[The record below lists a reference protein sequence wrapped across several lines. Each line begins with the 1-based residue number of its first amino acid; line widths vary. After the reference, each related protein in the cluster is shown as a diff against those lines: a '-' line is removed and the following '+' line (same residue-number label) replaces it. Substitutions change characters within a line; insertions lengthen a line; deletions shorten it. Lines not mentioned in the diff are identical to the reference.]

1 MFSAPVTYQVDT
13 RILMKVVKCME
24 IKQVMVIG
32 AGQMGNG
39 IAQVFAQSGYNV
51 YLNDIKEEFVQKGLD
66 TIDKNLDRLVKKE
79 KISADDKAEVLGR
92 ITSSTNYE
100 DAKNCQLV
108 VEAATENPAI
118 KFDIFKQLDELTS
131 EETILASNTSS
142 ISITSIGAATNR
154 PDKVVGLHFF
164 NPVPVM
170 KLIEVN
176 RGLLTSDET
185 LQAMKQVGES
195 LNKTVVEVKDSAGFV
210 VNRILVPM
218 INEAIFVLS
227 EGISTA
233 EEIDEA
239 MKLGA
244 NHPMGPIALADYIG
258 LDVVLAVMNTLYDE
272 FKDSKYRPAPLLGKY
287 VEAGHLGRKTGRG
300 FYDYTK

>member
-1 MFSAPVTYQVDT
+1 
-13 RILMKVVKCME
+13 ME
-24 IKQVMVIG
+24 IKNVMVIG

-39 IAQVFAQSGYNV
+39 IAQVFAQAGYNV
-51 YLNDIKEEFVQKGLD
+51 YLNDIKDEFVQKGMAN
-66 TIDKNLDRLVKKE
+66 IDKNLDRLVKKE
-79 KISADDKAEVLGR
+79 KISEADKAEIVGR
-92 ITSSTNYE
+92 ITASTSYE
-100 DAKNCQLV
+100 DAKECQLV
-108 VEAATENPAI
+108 VEAATENPTI
-118 KFDIFKQLDELTS
+118 KFEIFKQLDAITS
-131 EETILASNTSS
+131 EDTILASNTSS
-142 ISITSIGAATNR
+142 ISITSIGAATSR
-154 PDKVVGLHFF
+154 PEKVVGLHFF

-176 RGLLTSDET
+176 MGLLTSDET
-185 LQAMKQVGES
+185 LTAMRKVGED
-195 LNKTVVEVKDSAGFV
+195 LNKTVVVVKDSAGFV

-244 NHPMGPIALADYIG
+244 DHPMGPIALADYIG
-258 LDVVLAVMNTLYDE
+258 LDVVLAVMNTLYNE
-272 FKDSKYRPAPLLGKY
+272 FKDTKYRPAPLLVKY
-287 VEAGHLGRKTGRG
+287 VQAGQLGRKTGKG

>member
-1 MFSAPVTYQVDT
+1 
-13 RILMKVVKCME
+13 ME
-24 IKQVMVIG
+24 IKNVMVIG

-39 IAQVFAQSGYNV
+39 IAQVFAQAGYNV
-51 YLNDIKEEFVQKGLD
+51 YLNDIKDEFVQKGLAN
-66 TIDKNLDRLVKKE
+66 IDKNLDRLVKKE
-79 KISADDKAEVLGR
+79 KISEADKAEIVGR
-92 ITSSTNYE
+92 ITASTSYE
-100 DAKNCQLV
+100 DAKECQLV
-108 VEAATENPAI
+108 VEAATENPTI
-118 KFDIFKQLDELTS
+118 KFEIFKQLDAITS
-131 EETILASNTSS
+131 EDTILASNTSS
-142 ISITSIGAATNR
+142 ISITSIGAATSR
-154 PDKVVGLHFF
+154 PEKVVGLHFF

-176 RGLLTSDET
+176 MGLLTSDET
-185 LQAMKQVGES
+185 LTAMRKVGED
-195 LNKTVVEVKDSAGFV
+195 LNKTVVVVKDSAGFV

-244 NHPMGPIALADYIG
+244 NHPMGPITLADYIG
-258 LDVVLAVMNTLYDE
+258 LDVVLAVMNTLYNE
-272 FKDSKYRPAPLLGKY
+272 FKDTKYRPAPLLVKY
-287 VEAGHLGRKTGRG
+287 VQAGQLGRKTGKG

>member
-1 MFSAPVTYQVDT
+1 
-13 RILMKVVKCME
+13 ME
-24 IKQVMVIG
+24 IKNVMVIG

-39 IAQVFAQSGYNV
+39 IAQVFAQAGYDV
-51 YLNDIKEEFVQKGLD
+51 YLNDIKDEFVSKGMAN
-66 TIDKNLDRLVKKE
+66 IDKNLDRLVKKE
-79 KISADDKAEVLGR
+79 KMTESEKAEVLGR
-92 ITSSTNYE
+92 ITASTSYE

-108 VEAATENPAI
+108 VEAATENPTI
-118 KFDIFKQLDELTS
+118 KFDIFKKLDELTS
-131 EETILASNTSS
+131 EDTILASNTSS
-142 ISITSIGAATNR
+142 ISITSIGAATSR
-154 PDKVVGLHFF
+154 PEKVVGLHFF

-176 RGLLTSDET
+176 MGLLTSEET
-185 LQAMKQVGES
+185 LEAMRTVGEK
-195 LNKTVVEVKDSAGFV
+195 LNKTVVVVKDSAGFV
-210 VNRILVPM
+210 VNRILIPM

-227 EGISTA
+227 EGISSA

-258 LDVVLAVMNTLYDE
+258 LDVVLAVMNTLYTE
-272 FKDSKYRPAPLLGKY
+272 FKDTKYRPAPLLAKY
-287 VEAGHLGRKTGRG
+287 VQAGQLGRKTGKG

>member
-1 MFSAPVTYQVDT
+1 
-13 RILMKVVKCME
+13 ME
-24 IKQVMVIG
+24 IKNVMVIG

-39 IAQVFAQSGYNV
+39 IAQVFAQAGYSV
-51 YLNDIKEEFVQKGLD
+51 YLNDIKEEFVQKGLAN
-66 TIDKNLDRLVKKE
+66 IDKNLDRLVKKE
-79 KISADDKAEVLGR
+79 KISEADKAEIVGR
-92 ITSSTNYE
+92 ITASTSYE
-100 DAKNCQLV
+100 DAKECQLV
-108 VEAATENPAI
+108 VEAAIENPTI
-118 KFDIFKQLDELTS
+118 KFEIFKQLDAITS
-131 EETILASNTSS
+131 EDTILASNTSS
-142 ISITSIGAATNR
+142 ISITSIGAATSR
-154 PDKVVGLHFF
+154 PEKVVGLHFF

-176 RGLLTSDET
+176 MGLLTSDET
-185 LQAMKQVGES
+185 LAAMRKVGED
-195 LNKTVVEVKDSAGFV
+195 LNKTVVVVKDSAGFV

-244 NHPMGPIALADYIG
+244 NHPMGPITLADYIG
-258 LDVVLAVMNTLYDE
+258 LDVVLAVMNTLYNE
-272 FKDSKYRPAPLLGKY
+272 FKDTKYRPAPLLVKY
-287 VEAGHLGRKTGRG
+287 VQAGQLGRKTGKG

>member
-1 MFSAPVTYQVDT
+1 
-13 RILMKVVKCME
+13 
-24 IKQVMVIG
+24 MVIG

-39 IAQVFAQSGYNV
+39 IAQVFAQAGYSV
-51 YLNDIKEEFVQKGLD
+51 YLNDIKEEFVQKGLAN
-66 TIDKNLDRLVKKE
+66 IDKNLDRLVKKE
-79 KISADDKAEVLGR
+79 KISEADKAEIVGR
-92 ITSSTNYE
+92 ITASTSYE
-100 DAKNCQLV
+100 DAKECQLV
-108 VEAATENPAI
+108 VEAATENPTI
-118 KFDIFKQLDELTS
+118 KFEIFKQLDAITS
-131 EETILASNTSS
+131 EDTILASNTSS
-142 ISITSIGAATNR
+142 ISITSIGAATSR
-154 PDKVVGLHFF
+154 PEKVVGLHFF

-176 RGLLTSDET
+176 MGLLTSDET
-185 LQAMKQVGES
+185 LTAMRKVGED
-195 LNKTVVEVKDSAGFV
+195 LNKTVVVVKDSAGFV

-244 NHPMGPIALADYIG
+244 NHPMGPITLADYIG
-258 LDVVLAVMNTLYDE
+258 LDVVLAVMNTLYNE
-272 FKDSKYRPAPLLGKY
+272 FKDTKYRPAPLLVKY
-287 VEAGHLGRKTGRG
+287 VQAGQLGRKTGKG

>member
-1 MFSAPVTYQVDT
+1 
-13 RILMKVVKCME
+13 ME
-24 IKQVMVIG
+24 IKNVMVIG

-39 IAQVFAQSGYNV
+39 IAQVFAQAGYSV
-51 YLNDIKEEFVQKGLD
+51 YLNDIKEEFVQKGLAN
-66 TIDKNLDRLVKKE
+66 IDKNLDRLVKKE
-79 KISADDKAEVLGR
+79 KISEADKAEIVGR
-92 ITSSTNYE
+92 ITASTSYE
-100 DAKNCQLV
+100 DAKECQLV
-108 VEAATENPAI
+108 VEAATENPTI
-118 KFDIFKQLDELTS
+118 KFEIFKQLDAITS
-131 EETILASNTSS
+131 EDTILASNTSS
-142 ISITSIGAATNR
+142 ISITSIGAATIR
-154 PDKVVGLHFF
+154 PEKVVGLHFF

-176 RGLLTSDET
+176 MGLLTSDET
-185 LQAMKQVGES
+185 LAAMRKVGED
-195 LNKTVVEVKDSAGFV
+195 LNKTVVVVKDSAGFV

-244 NHPMGPIALADYIG
+244 NHPMGPITLADYIG
-258 LDVVLAVMNTLYDE
+258 LDVVLAVMNTLYNE
-272 FKDSKYRPAPLLGKY
+272 FKDTKYRPAPLLVKY
-287 VEAGHLGRKTGRG
+287 VQAGQLGRKTGKG

>member
-1 MFSAPVTYQVDT
+1 
-13 RILMKVVKCME
+13 ME
-24 IKQVMVIG
+24 IKNVMVIG

-39 IAQVFAQSGYNV
+39 IAQVFAQAGYSV
-51 YLNDIKEEFVQKGLD
+51 YLNDIKEEFVQKGLAN
-66 TIDKNLDRLVKKE
+66 IDKNLDRLVKKE
-79 KISADDKAEVLGR
+79 KISEADKAEIVGR
-92 ITSSTNYE
+92 ITASTSYE
-100 DAKNCQLV
+100 DAKECQLV
-108 VEAATENPAI
+108 VEAATENPTI
-118 KFDIFKQLDELTS
+118 KFEIFKQLDAITS
-131 EETILASNTSS
+131 EDTILASNTSS
-142 ISITSIGAATNR
+142 ISITSIGAATSR
-154 PDKVVGLHFF
+154 PEKVVGLHFF

-176 RGLLTSDET
+176 MGLLTSDET
-185 LQAMKQVGES
+185 LTAMRKVGED
-195 LNKTVVEVKDSAGFV
+195 LNKTVVVVKDSAGFV

-244 NHPMGPIALADYIG
+244 NHPMGPITLADYIG
-258 LDVVLAVMNTLYDE
+258 LDVVLAVMNTLYNE
-272 FKDSKYRPAPLLGKY
+272 FKDTKYRPAPLLVKY
-287 VEAGHLGRKTGRG
+287 VQAGQLGRKTGKG